1 MTCLDCNRPIKS
13 ATSKRC
19 RRCNVRQVTRT
30 MKPISRKRGSAKLKG
45 DLLARRMLER
55 LGL

>member
-1 MTCLDCNRPIKS
+1 MTCLDCNRPLKR

-19 RRCNVRQVTRT
+19 RRCNVRRMTRT